1 MESFLPSSCRSLPHS
16 LLLLTL
22 GCAAPAWAVDGGDA
36 AMPTEVEADRVSG
49 QTDTEIIAEG
59 DARLRR
65 GELQLNADRLIYRDP
80 TDEVEATGNVELR
93 RGEDRIAGPSLKLN
107 VEGRTGEFEAPDYH
121 ISRRPGEGASGR
133 AISGGGAADKLSF
146 EGPDRYRFFGATWST
161 CPAPDPDWYL
171 RAGELSLDYTSEVG
185 EARHSTL
192 VFKGVP
198 LFYMP
203 WVEFPL
209 VGQRQSG
216 LLAPTVGQSNK
227 TGFDLTQPYYW
238 NIAPNLDATFVPRF
252 MSRRGLQLG
261 GEFRYLQPNYG
272 GEIRAEY
279 LHNDDVRGGSR
290 GAASLRHAQRFSSSV
305 SGGLLLNRIS
315 DKAYFEDLSSRLAV
329 TSQSHLLNQAR
340 LGYQS
345 ADWWRADALLQGY
358 QTIEGVEPYR
368 MLPRLSL
375 TGSRDYAFGQLDFRG
390 EFTAFDHPDSTR
402 TQGSRTVLHPS
413 YAYPM
418 RGSALTLT
426 PRIGLH
432 MTHYDLDEPVSAGGR
447 TTLTRT
453 VPITSIDGQLTFE
466 REFDWGGRTLLQTL
480 EPRLYY
486 LYVPF
491 HEQDPDEYPVFDS
504 AAYDFNFTQIFQPN
518 LYSGQD
524 RIANADQL
532 TAAVTSRIL
541 DESGAE
547 LMRAAIGQRYYFDEQ
562 RVRLT
567 NAEVL
572 RTGKRADVLA
582 SFSGR
587 LPYSMRAGADWQ
599 YNPRDHLTERLNLSL
614 CYQPAAAQVL
624 NAGFRYTR
632 DVLRDLDLSAQWPL
646 GGRWYGVARYT
657 RSLREHRVTEAIGG
671 LEYNGGCWVFRVAMH
686 RFATNADDAT
696 QAIFLQ
702 LELGGLASVG
712 SSPVNLLRR
721 SVRGYGNINDLPDDP
736 VFGSAP

>member
-1 MESFLPSSCRSLPHS
+1 
-16 LLLLTL
+16 
-22 GCAAPAWAVDGGDA
+22 
-36 AMPTEVEADRVSG
+36 MPTEVEADRVSG
-49 QTDTEIIAEG
+49 QTDTEIVAEG
-59 DARLRR
+59 DARLSR
-65 GELQLNADRLIYRDP
+65 GDLRLNAERLIYRDP
-80 TDEVEATGNVELR
+80 SDEVEASGNVELR

-107 VEGRTGEFEAPDYH
+107 VEARTGEFAAPEYH
-121 ISRRPGEGASGR
+121 ISRRPEPGRSGR
-133 AISGGGAADKLSF
+133 EISGGGAADKLAF

-171 RAGELSLDYTSEVG
+171 RADELSLDYNTEVG

-192 VFKGVP
+192 VFKDVP

-261 GEFRYLQPNYG
+261 GEFRYLQPSFA

-290 GAASLRHAQRFSSSV
+290 GAASLRHAQRFSPTL
-305 SGGLLLNRIS
+305 SGGLVLNRIS
-315 DKAYFEDLSSRLAV
+315 DDEYFEDLSSRLAV

-345 ADWWRADALLQGY
+345 AEWWRAEALLQGY
-358 QTIEGVEPYR
+358 QTIEGAEPYR
-368 MLPRLSL
+368 MLPRLSVL
-375 TGSRDYAFGQLDFRG
+375 GSRDYAFGQIDFHG

-402 TQGSRTVLHPS
+402 TQGSRTVLYPS
-413 YAYPM
+413 YAYPL
-418 RGSALTLT
+418 RSTAFRLT

-432 MTHYDLDEPVSAGGR
+432 MTHYDLDEPVSAGAR
-447 TTLTRT
+447 TTLTRA

-466 REFDWGGRTLLQTL
+466 RDLQWGGRSLVQTL

-491 HEQDPDEYPVFDS
+491 HAQDPDEYPVFDS

-562 RVRLT
+562 RVRLN
-567 NAEVL
+567 NAEAL

-587 LPYSMRAGADWQ
+587 LAQHLRAGADWQ
-599 YNPRDHLTERLNLSL
+599 YNPRDHWTERMNLSL
-614 CYQPAAAQVL
+614 RYQPAVAKVL

-671 LEYNGGCWVFRVAMH
+671 LEYDGGCWVFRVAMH